1 MNLRPLTL
9 LGITASM
16 VSGVG
21 LGVLVY
27 RAWFADPPPGPSAET
42 LERALREVQAS
53 YVIEVDE
60 STLLN
65 NALRGMMRDLDRHS
79 VFLDAGQWETL
90 QSETSGNFGGIGVEL
105 GYRDGAVTIVA
116 PMIGTPAA
124 AAGLR
129 AGDQVIEIDHEPVNE
144 LELPAL
150 VERMRGAAGSTVH
163 LRIGREGRTAPIDFD
178 LTREIIHIN
187 SVDARLLEPGY
198 GYVRINQFQLKTGD
212 EFSAALTQLQQD
224 SESPMRGLVLDLRNN
239 PGGILQ
245 ASVEV
250 ADTLLTGG
258 MIVYTEGR
266 QPSSHIR
273 FKATRDD
280 MLDGAPIAVL
290 INGGSASAAEVVAG
304 ALQDHHRAVLIGSR
318 SYGKGSVQSVL
329 QVGEDAAIKLT
340 TAYYY
345 TPSGRNIHEKGIEP
359 DIVWDTTADADPSA
373 DDAQLL
379 ARALDVLRSA
389 QSAPA
394 SDDPPGTGSDLQ
406 ARR

>member
-27 RAWFADPPPGPSAET
+27 RAWFADPPPGPNAET

-53 YVIEVDE
+53 YVVEVDE
-60 STLLN
+60 SALLN

-105 GYRDGAVTIVA
+105 GYRDGAVTIVT

-129 AGDQVIEIDHEPVNE
+129 SGDRLLEIDHEPVSE

-150 VERMRGAAGSTVH
+150 VER
-163 LRIGREGRTAPIDFD
+163 LRINREGRSAPIDFE
-178 LTREIIHIN
+178 LAREIIHIN

-198 GYVRINQFQLKTGD
+198 GYVRINQFQLETGE
-212 EFSAALTQLQQD
+212 EFSAALAQLQR
-224 SESPMRGLVLDLRNN
+224 ETEGPMLGLVLDLRNN

-245 ASVEV
+245 ASVAV
-250 ADTLLTGG
+250 ADALLTSG

-266 QPSSHIR
+266 QPSSHVR
-273 FKATRDD
+273 FKATRNDL
-280 MLDGAPIAVL
+280 LDGAPVAVL

-318 SYGKGSVQSVL
+318 SYGKGSVQTVL

-359 DIVWDTTADADPSA
+359 DIVWASDGPADPDA
-373 DDAQLL
+373 EAAADAQLFE
-379 ARALDVLRSA
+379 RALKALRAARSEPSIDGKA
-389 QSAPA
+389 GPEN
-394 SDDPPGTGSDLQ
+394 DLQ